1 MASISL
7 VSVLRSR
14 GSCLT
19 AWLAS
24 PEPLIA
30 ESAARAGF
38 DCVTLDMQHGLHDPG
53 SIMRGIG
60 AIALGGVP
68 AIVRIPVGDF
78 AMASRALDMGASA
91 IIAPMINSAEDA
103 RAFAAA
109 TKYQPLGERSWGPV
123 RAMQLAGATDGA
135 AFLRDTNAET
145 LTFAMIET
153 RAALAALDDILA
165 VPGIDAVFI
174 GPSDLSIALSDGA
187 DVNPMRP
194 DNQAA
199 AADVLARARKAGKL
213 VGIFAIT
220 GEQGRL
226 YRSLGYDFIALG
238 TDGIY
243 FQLGSSTILAEARA
257 D

>member
-1 MASISL
+1 MALPSL

-14 GSCLT
+14 GTCLT
-19 AWLAS
+19 AWIAT

-30 ESAARAGF
+30 EYSARAGF
-38 DCVTLDMQHGLHDPG
+38 DCVTLDMQHGLHDPV
-53 SIMRGIG
+53 SVMHGIG
-60 AIALGGVP
+60 AIALAGVP

-91 IIAPMINSAEDA
+91 IIAPMINSADDA

-109 TKYQPLGERSWGPV
+109 AKYQPLGERSWGPV
-123 RAMQLAGATDGA
+123 RAMQLAGASDGS

-145 LTFAMIET
+145 VTFAMIET
-153 RAALAALDDILA
+153 RAALAALDEILE

-174 GPSDLSIALSDGA
+174 GPSDLSIALSDGQNV
-187 DVNPMRP
+187 DPMRP

-199 AADVLARARKAGKL
+199 AADVLRRARAAGKL

-220 GEQGRL
+220 GGQAKQ
-226 YRSLGYDFIALG
+226 YRELGYDFIALG
-238 TDGIY
+238 TDGMY
-243 FQLGSSTILAEARA
+243 FRLGAATMLDEARA
-257 D
+257 E